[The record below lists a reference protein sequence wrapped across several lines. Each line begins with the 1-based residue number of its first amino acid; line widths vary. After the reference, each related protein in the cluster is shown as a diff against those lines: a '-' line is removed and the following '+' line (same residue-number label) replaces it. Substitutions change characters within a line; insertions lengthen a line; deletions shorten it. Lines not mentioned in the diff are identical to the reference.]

1 LLLPSLLLYPQEAN
15 PKPDLKRPCASSTSL
30 VCTGLSTQ
38 LGWSYEDL
46 IAACLVDRLLQL
58 EQAKPHMLAHFM
70 PTGVT
75 TEDLM
80 QLLPER
86 VVKVLTHGPD
96 RPDSLVTSVGSGN
109 LQEQLSLLAIRAFA
123 GSFSAGDDDTPLPAC
138 ESGGLA
144 LTRSTA
150 SCQLMAL
157 QGNTNLANP
166 VVSV

>member
-30 VCTGLSTQ
+30 VCTSLSTQ
-38 LGWSYEDL
+38 LGWSYDDL
-46 IAACLVDRLLQL
+46 IAACLVDRLWQL

-70 PTGVT
+70 PAGTS
-75 TEDLM
+75 TETLM

-86 VVKVLTHGPD
+86 VVKVLTPGPD
-96 RPDSLVTSVGSGN
+96 RADSLVTSVGSGN

-123 GSFSAGDDDTPLPAC
+123 SSFSAGDEDTPLPAC
-138 ESGGLA
+138 EGGTLA
-144 LTRSTA
+144 LVRSVA

-157 QGNTNLANP
+157 QGSTNLANP
-166 VVSV
+166 VVPV